1 VSGKMKL
8 VLATTV
14 SYFFEFLNYMIL
26 IRVFLS
32 WFNVNPN
39 NKIVMLIY
47 QLTDPVLE
55 PFKKLSSKLGLNA
68 GMIDFSPIIS
78 LLFLYYIVKPLL
90 LTLIYT
96 FLLEVAL

>member
-1 VSGKMKL
+1 MKF

-14 SYFFEFLNYMIL
+14 SYFFEFLNVMIL

-32 WFNVNPN
+32 WFSYNPD
-39 NKIVMLIY
+39 NKFIVLIF
-47 QLTDPVLE
+47 QLTDPILE
-55 PFKKLSSKLGLNA
+55 PVKKLTTKLGLNT

-78 LLFLYYIVKPLL
+78 LLLLYYVVKPFL

-96 FLLEVAL
+96 FL

>member
-1 VSGKMKL
+1 MRII
-8 VLATTV
+8 LATTL
-14 SYFFEFLNYMIL
+14 SYFFDFLNFMIL

-32 WFNVNPN
+32 WFNLNPN
-39 NKIVMLIY
+39 GRLVGLIY

-55 PFKKLSSKLGLNA
+55 PFRRLTAKLGFNT

-78 LLFLYYIVKPLL
+78 LLFLYYVLKPLL

-96 FLLEVAL
+96 FF

>member
-1 VSGKMKL
+1 MRII
-8 VLATTV
+8 LATTL
-14 SYFFEFLNYMIL
+14 SYFLDFLNFMIL

-32 WFNVNPN
+32 WFNLNPN
-39 NKIVMLIY
+39 SKMVLLIY

-55 PFKKLSSKLGLNA
+55 PFRRLTSRLGLNT

-78 LLFLYYIVKPLL
+78 LLFLYYVIKPLL

-96 FLLEVAL
+96 FF

>member
-1 VSGKMKL
+1 MKL
-8 VLATTV
+8 ILATTV

-32 WFNVNPN
+32 WFNFNPK

-55 PFKKLSSKLGLNA
+55 PVRKLTSKLGLNV
-68 GMIDFSPIIS
+68 GMVDFSPIIS

-96 FLLEVAL
+96 FL

>member
-1 VSGKMKL
+1 MRII
-8 VLATTV
+8 LATTL
-14 SYFFEFLNYMIL
+14 SLFLDFLNFMIL

-32 WFNVNPN
+32 WFNLNPHS
-39 NKIVMLIY
+39 KLVVLVY

-55 PFKKLSSKLGLNA
+55 PFRKLTERLGINT

-78 LLFLYYIVKPLL
+78 LVFLYYVVKPLL

-96 FLLEVAL
+96 FF

>member
-1 VSGKMKL
+1 MKL
-8 VLATTV
+8 ILATTV
-14 SYFFEFLNYMIL
+14 SYFFEFLNFMIL

-32 WFNVNPN
+32 WFNNSTN
-39 NKIVMLIY
+39 NRIIMLVY

-55 PFKKLSSKLGLNA
+55 PFKKLSSKLGLNT

-96 FLLEVAL
+96 FL

>member
-1 VSGKMKL
+1 MKI

-14 SYFFEFLNYMIL
+14 SYFFEFLNFMIL

-32 WFNVNPN
+32 WFNFNPS
-39 NKIVMLIY
+39 NKIIVLIY
-47 QLTDPVLE
+47 QLTDPILE
-55 PFKKLSSKLGLNA
+55 PVKRLTSKFGLNT

-78 LLFLYYIVKPLL
+78 LLLLYYVVKPLV

-96 FLLEVAL
+96 FL

>member
-1 VSGKMKL
+1 MKTIL
-8 VLATTV
+8 VMTV
-14 SYFFEFLNYMIL
+14 SYFFDFLNFMIL

-32 WFNVNPN
+32 WFNLNPN
-39 NKIVMLIY
+39 SRFVVLIY

-55 PFKKLSSKLGLNA
+55 PFRKLSYKLGLNT

-78 LLFLYYIVKPLL
+78 LLFLYYVIKPLL

-96 FLLEVAL
+96 FF

>member
-1 VSGKMKL
+1 MKL

-14 SYFFEFLNYMIL
+14 SYFFEFLNIMIL

-32 WFNVNPN
+32 WFKYNPN
-39 NKIVMLIY
+39 NKFIMLVF

-55 PFKKLSSKLGLNA
+55 PFKRLSSKLGLSS
-68 GMIDFSPIIS
+68 GSIDFSPIIS

-96 FLLEVAL
+96 FF

>member
-1 VSGKMKL
+1 MKI

-14 SYFFEFLNYMIL
+14 SYFFEFLNLMIL

-32 WFNVNPN
+32 WFNYNPN
-39 NKIVMLIY
+39 NKLIVLVY

-55 PFKKLSSKLGLNA
+55 PFKKLTSKLGLGSGN
-68 GMIDFSPIIS
+68 IDFSPIIS

-96 FLLEVAL
+96 FL

>member
-1 VSGKMKL
+1 MKII
-8 VLATTV
+8 LATTL
-14 SYFFEFLNYMIL
+14 SYFFDFLNFMIL

-32 WFNVNPN
+32 WFNLNPN
-39 NKIVMLIY
+39 SKIVALIY

-55 PFKKLSSKLGLNA
+55 PFRKLTSKLGLNT

-78 LLFLYYIVKPLL
+78 LLFLYYVLKPLL

-96 FLLEVAL
+96 FF

>member
-1 VSGKMKL
+1 MKI

-14 SYFFEFLNYMIL
+14 SYFFEFLNLMIL

-32 WFNVNPN
+32 WFNYNPN
-39 NKIVMLIY
+39 NKFIVLIY

-55 PFKKLSSKLGLNA
+55 PFRRLTSKLGLSSGN
-68 GMIDFSPIIS
+68 IDFSPIIS

-96 FLLEVAL
+96 FL

>member
-1 VSGKMKL
+1 MRII
-8 VLATTV
+8 LATTL
-14 SYFFEFLNYMIL
+14 SYFFDFLNLMIL

-32 WFNVNPN
+32 WFNLNPN
-39 NKIVMLIY
+39 SRIVALIY

-55 PFKKLSSKLGLNA
+55 PFKKLTSRFGLNT

-78 LLFLYYIVKPLL
+78 LIFLYYILKPLL

-96 FLLEVAL
+96 FF

>member
-1 VSGKMKL
+1 MKY

-14 SYFFEFLNYMIL
+14 SYFFEFLNFMIL

-32 WFNVNPN
+32 WFNYNPN
-39 NKIVMLIY
+39 NKLIMLVF

-55 PFKKLSSKLGLNA
+55 PFKRLSGRLGINT

-90 LTLIYT
+90 LTLIAT
-96 FLLEVAL
+96 FF

>member
-1 VSGKMKL
+1 MKL

-14 SYFFEFLNYMIL
+14 SYFFEFLNLMIL

-32 WFNVNPN
+32 WFKYNPN
-39 NKIVMLIY
+39 NKLIMLVF

-55 PFKKLSSKLGLNA
+55 PFKKLSSKLGLNS

-96 FLLEVAL
+96 FF

>member
-1 VSGKMKL
+1 MRL

-14 SYFFEFLNYMIL
+14 SYFFEFLNFMIL

-32 WFNVNPN
+32 WFNYNPN
-39 NKIVMLIY
+39 NRIIVLIY

-55 PFKKLSSKLGLNA
+55 PFRRLTAKLGINT
-68 GMIDFSPIIS
+68 GMIDFSPLIS
-78 LLFLYYIVKPLL
+78 LLFLYYIVKPFV

-96 FLLEVAL
+96 FL

>member
-1 VSGKMKL
+1 MKL
-8 VLATTV
+8 ILATTV
-14 SYFFEFLNYMIL
+14 SWFFEFLNIMIL

-32 WFNVNPN
+32 WFNFNPN
-39 NKIVMLIY
+39 SRIIILIY

-55 PFKKLSSKLGLNA
+55 PFRKLTAKLGLNT
-68 GMIDFSPIIS
+68 GMVDFSPIIS

-96 FLLEVAL
+96 FF

>member
-1 VSGKMKL
+1 MKL
-8 VLATTV
+8 ILATTV
-14 SYFFEFLNYMIL
+14 SYFFEFLNFMIL

-32 WFNVNPN
+32 WFNFNPN
-39 NKIVMLIY
+39 SRIIILIY

-55 PFKKLSSKLGLNA
+55 PFRKLTAKLGLNM

-90 LTLIYT
+90 ITLIYT
-96 FLLEVAL
+96 FF